1 MPTSSGPVSF
11 CVGAGASTMK
21 RMILTSSSGVGLTY
35 ADRADMVVPLI
46 FRFVSGPLPT
56 SHHLQTYLTGGSF
69 RGDPEVRWSDLVVQ
83 SPQTGRAHRE
93 LGLVW
98 FCETCGV
105 ELIELWF
112 DPSPNNQLQLV
123 WILDYL
129 RAEPYMVER
138 LRLRLVDFDLL
149 GADVAGLRERT
160 VRALDVTERDFEVA
174 RMAWEV
180 YRAPT
185 PELCLGLLSRDF
197 PRLPFLKPAME
208 ELLAELPSPITGLGA
223 TEARL
228 LELIA
233 RGHNRTRE
241 LFQPG
246 GLLETRVY
254 DQWELG
260 PLLEGLASG
269 PMPAVAGL
277 DSKLTLAPHDARGR
291 NAAYRRSRLLLTE
304 FGKAVLAGR
313 DDFRSHNPIRR
324 WWGGTL
330 LTNER
335 LWRWDAQSRSLVAP

>member
-1 MPTSSGPVSF
+1 MERV
-11 CVGAGASTMK
+11 
-21 RMILTSSSGVGLTY
+21 ILTSSSGVGLTY
-35 ADRADMVVPLI
+35 ADRADMVVPII

-56 SHHLQTYLTGGSF
+56 SYHLESYLTGK
-69 RGDPEVRWSDLVVQ
+69 DVPDVRWSDLVGR
-83 SPQTGRAHRE
+83 SPQSGLAHKE

-98 FCETCGV
+98 FCKAYGV

-129 RAEPYMVER
+129 RSEPYAVER
-138 LRLRLVDFDLL
+138 LKLRCVDFDLL
-149 GADVAGLRERT
+149 GADGARLRDRS
-160 VRALDVTERDFEVA
+160 VREFDVTEHDFEVA
-174 RMAWEV
+174 RVAWEA

-185 PELCLGLLSRDF
+185 PEFCFGLLGRDF

-208 ELLAELPSPITGLGA
+208 ELLAELPSPVTGLGA

-228 LELIA
+228 LDLIA
-233 RGHNRTRE
+233 RGHNRTKE

-246 GLLETRVY
+246 GPLETRVF

-269 PMPAVAGL
+269 PTPAITGL
-277 DSKLTLAPHDARGR
+277 DPKLATLASHDARGR
-291 NAAYRRSRLLLTE
+291 NAAYRRSRLSLTE
-304 FGKAVLAGR
+304 FGEAVLAGR
-313 DDFRSHNPIRR
+313 EDFRRHNPIRR

-335 LWRWDAQSRSLVAP
+335 LWRWDRQSRSLVAP

>member
-1 MPTSSGPVSF
+1 
-11 CVGAGASTMK
+11 MK

-56 SHHLQTYLTGGSF
+56 SHHLDEFLDGRLNPGI
-69 RGDPEVRWSDLVVQ
+69 PEVIWADLVSR
-83 SPQTGRAHRE
+83 SPQTGLAHKNVA
-93 LGLVW
+93 LVR
-98 FCETCGV
+98 FCEIYGV

-112 DPSPNNQLQLV
+112 DPSPNNQLQLI

-129 RAEPYMVER
+129 RAEPYMAER
-138 LRLRLVDFDLL
+138 LKLRLVDFDLL

-174 RMAWEV
+174 RMAWEA

-185 PELCLGLLSRDF
+185 PELCFGLLSRDF
-197 PRLPFLKPAME
+197 PGLPFLKPAPE
-208 ELLAELPSPITGLGA
+208 QLLAELPSPTTGLGA

-233 RGHNRTRE
+233 KGHNRTKE

-246 GLLETRVY
+246 GLLETRVF

-269 PMPAVAGL
+269 PMPAVGGL
-277 DSKLTLAPHDARGR
+277 DSKLAPHDARGR
-291 NAAYRRSRLLLTE
+291 NAAFRRSRLLLTD
-304 FGKAVLAGR
+304 FGKAVLAGL
-313 DDFRSHNPIRR
+313 DNFRSHNPIRR

-335 LWRWDAQSRSLVAP
+335 LWRWNPQSRSLVAP

>member
-1 MPTSSGPVSF
+1 M
-11 CVGAGASTMK
+11 
-21 RMILTSSSGVGLTY
+21 L
-35 ADRADMVVPLI
+35 
-46 FRFVSGPLPT
+46 
-56 SHHLQTYLTGGSF
+56 
-69 RGDPEVRWSDLVVQ
+69 WSDLV
-83 SPQTGRAHRE
+83 SRLPRTGLAHKE

-98 FCETCGV
+98 FCEAYGV
-105 ELIELWF
+105 DLIELWF
-112 DPSPNNQLQLV
+112 DPEPNSQLLLI

-129 RAEPYMVER
+129 RSHPSMAER

-149 GADVAGLRERT
+149 GADIAELRDRPVREFDVADSDLE
-160 VRALDVTERDFEVA
+160 AA
-174 RMAWEV
+174 RIAWEA

-185 PELCLGLLSRDF
+185 PELCFGLLGRNF
-197 PRLPFLKPAME
+197 PRLPFLRRAME

-233 RGHNRTRE
+233 KGHNRTKE

-246 GLLETRVY
+246 GLLETRVF

-269 PMPAVAGL
+269 PMPAIAGL
-277 DSKLTLAPHDARGR
+277 DPKLATLAPHDARGR
-291 NAAYRRSRLLLTE
+291 NAAYRRSRLSLTE
-304 FGKAVLAGR
+304 FGQAVLAGR
-313 DDFRSHNPIRR
+313 EDFRRHNPIRR

-335 LWRWDAQSRSLVAP
+335 LWRWDRETRLLVAP

>member
-1 MPTSSGPVSF
+1 
-11 CVGAGASTMK
+11 MK

-56 SHHLQTYLTGGSF
+56 SHHLDEFLDGRLNPGI
-69 RGDPEVRWSDLVVQ
+69 PEVIWADLVSR
-83 SPQTGRAHRE
+83 SPQTGLAHKNVA
-93 LGLVW
+93 LVR
-98 FCETCGV
+98 FCEIYGV

-112 DPSPNNQLQLV
+112 DPSPNNQLQLI

-129 RAEPYMVER
+129 RAEPYMAER
-138 LRLRLVDFDLL
+138 LKLRLVDFDLL

-174 RMAWEV
+174 RMAWEA

-185 PELCLGLLSRDF
+185 PELCFGLLSRDF
-197 PRLPFLKPAME
+197 PGLPFLKPAPE
-208 ELLAELPSPITGLGA
+208 QLLAELPSPTTGLGA

-233 RGHNRTRE
+233 KGHNRTKE

-246 GLLETRVY
+246 GLLETRVF

-277 DSKLTLAPHDARGR
+277 DSKLATLAPHDARGR
-291 NAAYRRSRLLLTE
+291 NAAFRRSRLLLTD

-313 DDFRSHNPIRR
+313 DNFCSHNPIRR

-335 LWRWDAQSRSLVAP
+335 LWRWNPQSRSLAAP

>member
-1 MPTSSGPVSF
+1 
-11 CVGAGASTMK
+11 MK

-56 SHHLQTYLTGGSF
+56 SHHLDNYLKGGSF
-69 RGDPEVRWSDLVVQ
+69 RGEPDVRWSDLVVQ

-174 RMAWEV
+174 RMAWEA

-208 ELLAELPSPITGLGA
+208 ALLAELPSPIIGLGA
-223 TEARL
+223 TEAQL

-277 DSKLTLAPHDARGR
+277 DPKLATLAPHDARGR
-291 NAAYRRSRLLLTE
+291 NAAFRRSRLLLTE

-313 DDFRSHNPIRR
+313 EDFRSHNPIRR

-335 LWRWDAQSRSLVAP
+335 LWRWDGQSRSLVAP

>member
-1 MPTSSGPVSF
+1 
-11 CVGAGASTMK
+11 
-21 RMILTSSSGVGLTY
+21 MILTSSSGVGLTY

-56 SHHLQTYLTGGSF
+56 SHHLDEFLDGRLNPGI
-69 RGDPEVRWSDLVVQ
+69 PEVIWADLVSR
-83 SPQTGRAHRE
+83 SPQTGLAHKNVA
-93 LGLVW
+93 LVR
-98 FCETCGV
+98 FCEIYGV

-112 DPSPNNQLQLV
+112 DPSPNNQLQLI

-129 RAEPYMVER
+129 RAEPYMAER
-138 LRLRLVDFDLL
+138 LKLRLVDFDLL

-174 RMAWEV
+174 RMAWEA

-185 PELCLGLLSRDF
+185 PELCFGLLSRDF
-197 PRLPFLKPAME
+197 PGLPFLKPALE
-208 ELLAELPSPITGLGA
+208 QLLAELPSPTTGLGA

-233 RGHNRTRE
+233 KGHNRTKE

-246 GLLETRVY
+246 GLLETRVF

-269 PMPAVAGL
+269 PMPAVGGL
-277 DSKLTLAPHDARGR
+277 DSKLATLAPHDARGR
-291 NAAYRRSRLLLTE
+291 NAAFRRSRLLLTD

-313 DDFRSHNPIRR
+313 DNFRSHNPIRR

-335 LWRWDAQSRSLVAP
+335 LWRWNPQSRSLAAP

>member
-1 MPTSSGPVSF
+1 
-11 CVGAGASTMK
+11 MK

-69 RGDPEVRWSDLVVQ
+69 RGDPEVRWSDLVAR
-83 SPQTGRAHRE
+83 SPDTGLAHKE
-93 LGLVW
+93 LPLVW
-98 FCETCGV
+98 FCETYGV

-129 RAEPYMVER
+129 RAEPYMAER
-138 LRLRLVDFDLL
+138 LKLRLVDFDLL

-174 RMAWEV
+174 RMAWEA

-185 PELCLGLLSRDF
+185 PEFCSGLLGRDF

-233 RGHNRTRE
+233 RGHNRTKE

-246 GLLETRVY
+246 GLLETRVF

-277 DSKLTLAPHDARGR
+277 DSKLATLAPHDARGR
-291 NAAYRRSRLLLTE
+291 NAAYRRSRPLLTE

-313 DDFRSHNPIRR
+313 EDCKRQAAAVRR
-324 WWGGTL
+324 RGSM
-330 LTNER
+330 
-335 LWRWDAQSRSLVAP
+335 A

>member
-1 MPTSSGPVSF
+1 MRRV
-11 CVGAGASTMK
+11 
-21 RMILTSSSGVGLTY
+21 ILTSSSGVGLIHV
-35 ADRADMVVPLI
+35 DRDDLVAPLI

-56 SHHLQTYLTGGSF
+56 SYHLDQYLEG
-69 RGDPEVRWSDLVVQ
+69 RMYPRDPEVHWSDLVRR
-83 SPQTGRAHRE
+83 SSQTGLAHKN

-98 FCETCGV
+98 FCDAYGV
-105 ELIELWF
+105 DLTELWF
-112 DPSPNNQLQLV
+112 DPEPNSQLLLI

-129 RAEPYMVER
+129 RSHPSMAER

-149 GADVAGLRERT
+149 GADVAELRDRP
-160 VRALDVTERDFEVA
+160 VREFDVADSDLEAA
-174 RMAWEV
+174 RVAWEA
-180 YRAPT
+180 YRTPT
-185 PELCLGLLSRDF
+185 PELCFGLLGRNF

-208 ELLAELPSPITGLGA
+208 QLLAELPSPITGLGA

-233 RGHNRTRE
+233 EGRNRTKE

-246 GLLETRVY
+246 GLLETRVF

-269 PMPAVAGL
+269 PMPAITGL
-277 DSKLTLAPHDARGR
+277 DPKLAALPQHDTRGR
-291 NAAYRRSRLLLTE
+291 NAAYRRSRLSLTE
-304 FGKAVLAGR
+304 FGLAVLAGR
-313 DDFRSHNPIRR
+313 EDFRRHNPIRR

-335 LWRWDAQSRSLVAP
+335 LWRWDRENRSLVPPD

>member
-1 MPTSSGPVSF
+1 
-11 CVGAGASTMK
+11 
-21 RMILTSSSGVGLTY
+21 MILTSSSGVGLTY

-56 SHHLQTYLTGGSF
+56 SHHLDEFLDGRLNPGI
-69 RGDPEVRWSDLVVQ
+69 PEVIWADLVSR
-83 SPQTGRAHRE
+83 SPQTGLAHKNVA
-93 LGLVW
+93 LVR
-98 FCETCGV
+98 FCEIYGV

-112 DPSPNNQLQLV
+112 DPSPNNQLQLI

-129 RAEPYMVER
+129 RAEPYMAER
-138 LRLRLVDFDLL
+138 LKLRLVDFDLL

-174 RMAWEV
+174 RMAWEA

-185 PELCLGLLSRDF
+185 PELCFGLLSRDF
-197 PRLPFLKPAME
+197 PGLPFLKPALE
-208 ELLAELPSPITGLGA
+208 QLLAELPSPTTGLGA

-233 RGHNRTRE
+233 KGHNRTKE

-246 GLLETRVY
+246 GLLETRVF

-277 DSKLTLAPHDARGR
+277 DSKLATLAPHDARGR
-291 NAAYRRSRLLLTE
+291 NAAFRRSRLLLTD

-313 DDFRSHNPIRR
+313 DNFRSHNPIRR

-335 LWRWDAQSRSLVAP
+335 LWRWNPQSRSLAAP